1 MGASSSSEAAAPS
14 PSKPSPSSA
23 TESTSLLPSAD
34 TSIYARRRVYFIY
47 LAPALAGFLYG
58 YSIGAISGSVISIR
72 ALMMHQNGHM
82 LSALQRSA
90 LTSAGLIGAF
100 LASALAFYVGD
111 PLGRRRELL
120 IGSSFYL
127 LGTVLSQI
135 FHGYSYFLIFFSRM
149 MYGIGI
155 GFSMHS
161 APLYIA
167 EISPPDVR
175 GFLIALKEG
184 FIVLGMVFGFSVVA
198 SVEGVLDPSQ
208 EWRVTWAVPALF
220 ALVILSIM
228 GFYAPPSPR
237 WLVLRG
243 RPDESREALRFLRPA
258 LTDDQIKK
266 EVEEMQSM
274 VTSTSSGGGGGGSE
288 ESGDV
293 YKKADDVMKPSS
305 ASEFPG
311 PFSSDEKRKWAQ
323 LLSSKR
329 PLVAGLGLVL
339 LQQVTGQ
346 PTVLYYAQSMFEASG
361 MSTATARY
369 SDVIVGACKLLATL
383 LCVPLVDR
391 LGRRPLLFAGISI
404 MMLALLLLTM
414 GFANV
419 DSNGNVPHGWSQ
431 LIVGALIVYVT
442 GYQVGFGPITWVLI
456 GELFPLHS
464 RARAIGVAVCA
475 NFALNLTTTLL
486 NGPLVE
492 SIGQAALFGFFGFM
506 CIVSLIF
513 VHRAVPETK
522 GKSLEQIEAMMRG
535 DE

>member
-1 MGASSSSEAAAPS
+1 
-14 PSKPSPSSA
+14 
-23 TESTSLLPSAD
+23 
-34 TSIYARRRVYFIY
+34 
-47 LAPALAGFLYG
+47 
-58 YSIGAISGSVISIR
+58 
-72 ALMMHQNGHM
+72 
-82 LSALQRSA
+82 
-90 LTSAGLIGAF
+90 
-100 LASALAFYVGD
+100 
-111 PLGRRRELL
+111 
-120 IGSSFYL
+120 
-127 LGTVLSQI
+127 
-135 FHGYSYFLIFFSRM
+135 
-149 MYGIGI
+149 
-155 GFSMHS
+155 
-161 APLYIA
+161 
-167 EISPPDVR
+167 
-175 GFLIALKEG
+175 
-184 FIVLGMVFGFSVVA
+184 
-198 SVEGVLDPSQ
+198 
-208 EWRVTWAVPALF
+208 
-220 ALVILSIM
+220 
-228 GFYAPPSPR
+228 
-237 WLVLRG
+237 
-243 RPDESREALRFLRPA
+243 
-258 LTDDQIKK
+258 
-266 EVEEMQSM
+266 M

-311 PFSSDEKRKWAQ
+311 PFSSDEKQKWAQ